1 MNKVKR
7 VLALTLIV
15 ASLFAST
22 AFSFAADD
30 DLPVPRIVIM
40 SVVEE

>member
-1 MNKVKR
+1 MKKLKR
-7 VLALTLIV
+7 VLALVLV
-15 ASLFAST
+15 VSSLFAST

-30 DLPVPRIVIM
+30 DFPVPRIVIM

>member
-7 VLALTLIV
+7 ILALSLVI

-22 AFSFAADD
+22 ALSYAADD
-30 DLPVPRIVIM
+30 DLHCPRIVIM